1 MSNRFKFKITNLDKE
16 MFFLKIGNIIYY
28 DYSED
33 RVYAEDGKQYMPI
46 DLALSLGLN
55 AVRIKEGV
63 FDD

>member
-1 MSNRFKFKITNLDKE
+1 MIGRIKFKITKLDKE
-16 MFFLKIGNIIYY
+16 MFFLKIGNIIYL
-28 DYSED
+28 DYIKE